1 MVLLIIL
8 TDGCRLAC
16 DLMQLFFIFDEHS
29 DAADAR
35 VAREQADAIMD
46 GLRNPEGPR
55 LDGEPIVGEVARQ

>member
-1 MVLLIIL
+1 
-8 TDGCRLAC
+8 
-16 DLMQLFFIFDEHS
+16 MQLFFIFDEHS

-46 GLRNPEGPR
+46 GLRNPGGPR